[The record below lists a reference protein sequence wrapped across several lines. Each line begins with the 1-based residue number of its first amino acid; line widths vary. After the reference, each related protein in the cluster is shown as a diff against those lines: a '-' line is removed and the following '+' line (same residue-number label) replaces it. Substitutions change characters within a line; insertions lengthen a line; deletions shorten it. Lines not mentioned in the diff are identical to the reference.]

1 MKQILTIYILDDDP
15 VILEAVGRE
24 IRRYL
29 DKMPEYEAQISRFQS
44 GRELVRHLNHAGSL
58 DLLLTDIDLGSPDTS
73 GISVARQVRQRFPQC
88 GIIYLTA
95 FLSYATEIYETRP
108 LYFILKDQYQQRI
121 PRAMELFFR
130 EYQSRKDTLTVVL
143 GREQQVLELSEIR
156 YMEHV
161 ERKTEIVLANRRV
174 PVGDTIPELM
184 EKLPESRFCIC
195 HRGYIVNLEEVQSFR
210 RFEITL
216 NSGERI
222 PISRARFEPFQRAF
236 SEYLM
241 K

>member
-24 IRRYL
+24 VQAYL
-29 DKMPEYEAQISRFQS
+29 DGMPEYEAQISRFSS
-44 GRELVRHLNHAGSL
+44 GGELLRHLAHAGSL
-58 DLLLTDIDLGSPDTS
+58 DLLLTDIDLGSQDTS
-73 GISVARQVRQRFPQC
+73 GIAVARQVRQRFPQC
-88 GIIYLTA
+88 GIVYLTA

-108 LYFILKDQYQQRI
+108 LYFILKEEYRQRI
-121 PRAMELFFR
+121 PRAMELFFQD
-130 EYQSRKDTLTVVL
+130 YQSKKDTLTVVS

-156 YMEHV
+156 YLEHV
-161 ERKTEIVLANRRV
+161 DRKTEIVLRDRRV
-174 PVGDTIPELM
+174 AVGGSIPELM
-184 EKLPESRFCIC
+184 EQLPERRFCIC
-195 HRGYIVNLEEVQSFR
+195 HRGYIVNLGEVQSFR
-210 RFEITL
+210 RYEITL
-216 NSGERI
+216 NGGERI

>member
-24 IRRYL
+24 IQGYM
-29 DKMPEYEAQISRFQS
+29 DEMPEYEAQISRFQS
-44 GRELVRHLNHAGSL
+44 GGELLRHLDHVGSL
-58 DLLLTDIDLGSPDTS
+58 DLLLTDIDLGRDDS
-73 GISVARQVRQRFPQC
+73 GIAVARQVRQRFPQC

-108 LYFILKDQYQQRI
+108 LYFILKEEYRERI
-121 PRAMELFFR
+121 PKAMELFVR
-130 EYQSRKDTLTVVL
+130 EYQSARGTLTVMS
-143 GREQQVLELSEIR
+143 GREQQVIELSDIR

-161 ERKTEIVLANRRV
+161 DRKTEIVLGDRRIS
-174 PVGDTIPELM
+174 VGDTIPELM
-184 EKLPESRFCIC
+184 EKLPEGRFSVC
-195 HRGYIVNLEEVQSFR
+195 HRGYIVNLAEVQSFR

-216 NSGERI
+216 DSGERI

-236 SEYLM
+236 SEYLT